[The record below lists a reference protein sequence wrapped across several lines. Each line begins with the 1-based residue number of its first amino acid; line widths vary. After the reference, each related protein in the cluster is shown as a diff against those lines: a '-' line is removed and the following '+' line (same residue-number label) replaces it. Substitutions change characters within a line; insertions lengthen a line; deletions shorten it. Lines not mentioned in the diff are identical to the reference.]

1 MGRGDRQLVR
11 WGLSEVHISRSQIY
25 PGALLMSNDRH
36 RVYRLVPGRPALV
49 PKLRA
54 HRARPMSDTWGRGN
68 GTLAQCSFA
77 ALKVKNSV
85 FQISQEVKVVR
96 KINYRGYTMHVT
108 KARHSFH
115 DVSETNA
122 NLKEL
127 AIRLW
132 NECCLPVPFTFS
144 SHYLNL
150 FYPLL
155 SAPYR
160 KGMW

>member
-150 FYPLL
+150 FYPPPSRPL
-155 SAPYR
+155 P
-160 KGMW
+160 